1 MATIVEEYSK
11 KFAGSG
17 TLWERARKVI
27 PSGINH
33 DARFINPFPLYMD
46 HAQGCRKWD
55 IENHE
60 FLDLCTGHGSLILG
74 HGHPAI
80 LKALTEAVGKY
91 THPSAPTPYEVRWA
105 ELIIAIVPCAEMVR
119 FQLSGT
125 EATMLAMRLAR
136 AHTGRDL
143 IVKIRGHFHGW
154 HDYAMIEYM
163 QPYEIPSSSGV
174 PKAVA
179 TTIRAVPLHDL
190 AAMEKALAPR
200 DVAAVILEAN
210 GPGGGAVPPPAG
222 YLQALRELTRTSG
235 TVLIFDEVITGFRL
249 APGGAQEYYGVTP
262 DLSTFAKAVCGG
274 VPGGAV
280 AGKAAIMGD
289 MTFRPEDPDYNRK
302 KRVRH
307 QGTFSANPIT
317 AAVGVAALELLK
329 DGRVQ
334 DRAAAMADRLKAGFN
349 TALREAG
356 AAGSLYG
363 TRSCLR
369 LIVGDDLP
377 KIYTPDEFTA
387 AVDPQRLLVNVK
399 QPLLK
404 ALQCAQLLEGI
415 DLLSC
420 THGWTSGIMTEA
432 DIDEAVARWERA
444 LHRVIAEGYLTGKAK
459 VLATG

>member
-1 MATIVEEYSK
+1 MATIFDDYAA
-11 KFAGSG
+11 KFAASRA
-17 TLWERARKVI
+17 LWEQARKVI

-33 DARFINPFPLYMD
+33 DARFISPFPLYMD

-55 IENHE
+55 IDGHE
-60 FLDLCTGHGSLILG
+60 FIDLCTGHGSLILG

-80 LKALTEAVGKY
+80 LKALNEAVGKF

-105 ELIIAIVPCAEMVR
+105 ELIISMVPCAEMVR

-136 AHTGRDL
+136 AHTGRDI

-163 QPYEIPSSSGV
+163 APFEIPSSAGV

-179 TTIRAVPLHDL
+179 TTMRAVPLNDL
-190 AAMEKALAPR
+190 TAMEAALAPH
-200 DVAAVILEAN
+200 DVAAVILEAD
-210 GPGGGAVPPPAG
+210 GPGAGTVPVQAG
-222 YLQALRELTRTSG
+222 YLQAVRDLTKTYG
-235 TVLIFDEVITGFRL
+235 AILIFDEVITGFRF

-280 AGKAAIMGD
+280 AGRAEIMGD
-289 MTFRPEDPDYNRK
+289 MAFRSDDPEFNRM

-317 AAVGVAALELLK
+317 AAVGVATLEILK
-329 DGRVQ
+329 DGRMQ
-334 DRAAAMADRLKAGFN
+334 ERSKKLADRLKDGFN
-349 TALREAG
+349 NALREAG

-363 TRSCLR
+363 AHSTMR

-377 KIYTPDEFTA
+377 KIYDPIGFSKT
-387 AVDPQRLLVNVK
+387 VDYQRLLQNVK

-404 ALQCAQLLEGI
+404 ALQCAQLLEGVDI
-415 DLLSC
+415 LGC
-420 THGWTSGIMTEA
+420 THGWTSGVMTEQ

-444 LHRVIAEGYLTGKAK
+444 LHRVIAQGYLSGKAK
-459 VLATG
+459 VFATA